1 MYISIS
7 SSSLAVLLE
16 MLIVST
22 VLGILHAVRFAG
34 KPNDSVSLEQREEH
48 CIMHFYV

>member
-16 MLIVST
+16 TFIVSI

-34 KPNDSVSLEQREEH
+34 KPYDSVSLEQREEH